1 MMRDEFEDEEL
12 ATDPTARKKATD
24 WLMQVISAKK
34 PINLNL
40 NGSEYEEDGGVA
52 VAVAEPA
59 EEPKPVK
66 WAGEFGAEDLC
77 GSPAVPVV
85 RVEPVALN
93 GKSEVTADDVCWVPE
108 DRRLKPQPPPP
119 PAVEP
124 APKVLQMAT
133 PVRESQREPE
143 VLRPEPRKPSPAA
156 VAEEFYGKT
165 NLAADPVS
173 RRSPDEVAIE
183 DISREPA
190 PYVVEPMPSWGAFSE
205 SFHASDMLDRPITE
219 ADIARDWVVQSL
231 DPTEVSGK
239 DGVVLPFSF
248 KVLKSKEAA
257 ATESASAAPAQ
268 LDSSPAPVAE
278 SSQVEAVISAPEIS
292 GAAFAHDAEAAAL
305 PEISAATA
313 VAEPEPATATEPPA
327 LRGAAELESTPVT
340 GPENITATVNE
351 VPVAAES
358 VATVIEA
365 ADEPQAVL
373 EVSPL
378 PMSVPEPQSLEAHTS
393 TLDPEEALPL
403 PEATAHEVVPEEVVA
418 APEAAQHPESVFARE
433 GFWNGSVPGE
443 VAASEEAPL
452 NVDMK
457 PSYPAAEEQHLDE
470 SSKPPEE
477 WVSAWKAL
485 LRIGSVLP
493 WMAKTLPAGE
503 TGLTADAGA
512 PGEVRQDVAG
522 LRLVQYEIR
531 TTVQDH
537 TLQLKRMDEQLGRIR
552 ESLESK
558 SSDSDLVEN
567 VESMSRLI
575 RIVGVGLG
583 GLVLVLILLVAI
595 LLAHGR

>member
-12 ATDPTARKKATD
+12 ATDPSARKKATD

-40 NGSEYEEDGGVA
+40 NGSEYEEEGDVA

-59 EEPKPVK
+59 AEPAPVK
-66 WAGEFGAEDLC
+66 WAGEFGAVDLC
-77 GSPAVPVV
+77 GAPAVPVIK
-85 RVEPVALN
+85 VEPVALK

-119 PAVEP
+119 PAVEA
-124 APKVLQMAT
+124 APKVLQMTTA
-133 PVRESQREPE
+133 VRDAQKEPE
-143 VLRPEPRKPSPAA
+143 ILRPEPRNPSPAA

-165 NLAADPVS
+165 NLATDPVS

-219 ADIARDWVVQSL
+219 ADIARDWVVQSVE
-231 DPTEVSGK
+231 PTEISGK

-248 KVLKSKEAA
+248 KVLKSKDAA
-257 ATESASAAPAQ
+257 PAETASVPAQ
-268 LDSSPAPVAE
+268 LDPSPAPVPEA
-278 SSQVEAVISAPEIS
+278 SQVEAVVSAPEVN
-292 GAAFAHDAEAAAL
+292 GAAFANETEAPALSELPALTVAAELASV
-305 PEISAATA
+305 P
-313 VAEPEPATATEPPA
+313 VAEPESIAD
-327 LRGAAELESTPVT
+327 PV
-340 GPENITATVNE
+340 GEAPS
-351 VPVAAES
+351 AAES
-358 VATVIEA
+358 AAPVIEA
-365 ADEPQAVL
+365 VETKAAV
-373 EVSPL
+373 EAAPL
-378 PMSVPEPQSLEAHTS
+378 PMSVPEPQPLEAHTS
-393 TLDPEEALPL
+393 A
-403 PEATAHEVVPEEVVA
+403 PEAEGTSPVPEAA
-418 APEAAQHPESVFARE
+418 APEAVPEEIVAASETAHQPESVFARE

-443 VAASEEAPL
+443 VAASAEVPL
-452 NVDMK
+452 NGDVK
-457 PSYPAAEEQHLDE
+457 PSCPAEQAQNPDE

-485 LRIGSVLP
+485 LRIGTVLP

-503 TGLTADAGA
+503 TGITADAGA
-512 PGEVRQDVAG
+512 PAEVRQDVAG

-558 SSDSDLVEN
+558 PSDGDLAEN
-567 VESMSRLI
+567 VESMSRLV
-575 RIVGVGLG
+575 RIVGAGLG

-595 LLAHGR
+595 MLAHGR

>member
-1 MMRDEFEDEEL
+1 MRDEFEDEEL
-12 ATDPTARKKATD
+12 ETDPTTRKKATD
-24 WLMQVISAKK
+24 WLMQVISARK
-34 PINLNL
+34 PINLQL
-40 NGSEYEEDGGVA
+40 NSLAYEEEGDVA
-52 VAVAEPA
+52 IAVEDPVAKPA
-59 EEPKPVK
+59 PVK

-77 GSPAVPVV
+77 GAPAVPVV
-85 RVEPVALN
+85 KVEPVALN

-108 DRRLKPQPPPP
+108 DRRLKPEPPPP

-124 APKVLQMAT
+124 APKVLQMSA
-133 PVRESQREPE
+133 VRESQREPE
-143 VLRPEPRKPSPAA
+143 ILRPEPRKPSPAA
-156 VAEEFYGKT
+156 IAEEFYGKT

-190 PYVVEPMPSWGAFSE
+190 PYVVEPMPAWGAFSE

-219 ADIARDWVVQSL
+219 ADIARDWVVQSIE
-231 DPTEVSGK
+231 PTEVSGK

-248 KVLKSKEAA
+248 KVLKSKDAA
-257 ATESASAAPAQ
+257 PAETASAAPAQ
-268 LDSSPAPVAE
+268 LDASPAPVAE
-278 SSQVEAVISAPEIS
+278 ASQVGTAAVEEIREAGV
-292 GAAFAHDAEAAAL
+292 
-305 PEISAATA
+305 
-313 VAEPEPATATEPPA
+313 TATEETLAPPE
-327 LRGAAELESTPVT
+327 LPSLTIAAELESASVA
-340 GPENITATVNE
+340 GPEGTASVAE
-351 VPVAAES
+351 EAPIAAEPVAPA
-358 VATVIEA
+358 VEA
-365 ADEPQAVL
+365 AAPQAAIAPSPASEPEQQPVESAVSEPQT
-373 EVSPL
+373 EEISP
-378 PMSVPEPQSLEAHTS
+378 VPEA
-393 TLDPEEALPL
+393 
-403 PEATAHEVVPEEVVA
+403 A
-418 APEAAQHPESVFARE
+418 APETVSDEAAAAETAHQPESVFARE
-433 GFWNGSVPGE
+433 GFWNGSAPGE

-503 TGLTADAGA
+503 TGLSADAGA
-512 PGEVRQDVAG
+512 PAEVRQDVAG

-567 VESMSRLI
+567 VESMSRLV
-575 RIVGVGLG
+575 RIVGAGLG

>member
-12 ATDPTARKKATD
+12 ETDPSTRKKATD
-24 WLMQVISAKK
+24 WLMQVISARK
-34 PINLNL
+34 PINLQL
-40 NGSEYEEDGGVA
+40 NSLAYEEESDIA
-52 VAVAEPA
+52 VAVAEPL
-59 EEPKPVK
+59 ERPMPVK

-77 GSPAVPVV
+77 GAPAVPVV
-85 RVEPVALN
+85 KVEPVALN

-119 PAVEP
+119 PAMEP
-124 APKVLQMAT
+124 APKVLQMSAA
-133 PVRESQREPE
+133 RESQREPE

-165 NLAADPVS
+165 NLAADPAA

-219 ADIARDWVVQSL
+219 ADIARDWVVQSIE
-231 DPTEVSGK
+231 PTEVSGK

-248 KVLKSKEAA
+248 KVLKSRDAA
-257 ATESASAAPAQ
+257 PAESAPDAPAQ
-268 LDSSPAPVAE
+268 LDASPAPVAE
-278 SSQVEAVISAPEIS
+278 ASQVGIAAAVEEIREAGVTAPE
-292 GAAFAHDAEAAAL
+292 EALAPPEL
-305 PEISAATA
+305 PSLTI
-313 VAEPEPATATEPPA
+313 
-327 LRGAAELESTPVT
+327 AAELESASVA
-340 GPENITATVNE
+340 GPESTASVAE
-351 VPVAAES
+351 EAPIAAEPVAPA
-358 VATVIEA
+358 VEA
-365 ADEPQAVL
+365 AAPQAAIAPSPASEPEQQPVESAVSEPQT
-373 EVSPL
+373 EESSP
-378 PMSVPEPQSLEAHTS
+378 VPEA
-393 TLDPEEALPL
+393 
-403 PEATAHEVVPEEVVA
+403 A
-418 APEAAQHPESVFARE
+418 APETVSAAPETAHQPESVFARE
-433 GFWNGSVPGE
+433 GFWNGSAPGE
-443 VAASEEAPL
+443 VAASAEARL
-452 NVDMK
+452 NGDVK
-457 PSYPAAEEQHLDE
+457 PPYPAAAQGENIDE

-503 TGLTADAGA
+503 TGLSADAGA
-512 PGEVRQDVAG
+512 PAEVRQDVAG

-567 VESMSRLI
+567 VESMSRLV
-575 RIVGVGLG
+575 RIVGAGLG